1 MAAPDAAPEPAP
13 EPPTSAARPRS
24 GRSSA
29 TETLGERVRQL
40 RLALGASQETIAEL
54 AGVHWTLIGQVERG
68 QRNLTLHN
76 LIRLAAALDT
86 DPGVLVAGI
95 TPDDLPEER
104 KRESK
109 ADAIRRERE
118 SR

>member
-1 MAAPDAAPEPAP
+1 MPAPDAAPKRPKPAAA
-13 EPPTSAARPRS
+13 SARTGKSTA
-24 GRSSA
+24 A
-29 TETLGERVRQL
+29 ETLGERVRHL

-76 LIRLAAALDT
+76 LIRLAAALDA

-95 TPDDLPEER
+95 TPDDLPTEP

>member
-1 MAAPDAAPEPAP
+1 MAAPDAAPEPVP
-13 EPPTSAARPRS
+13 EHSKSSART
-24 GRSSA
+24 GKSSA

-40 RLALGASQETIAEL
+40 RLAIGASQETIAEL

-95 TPDDLPEER
+95 TPDDLPDVP